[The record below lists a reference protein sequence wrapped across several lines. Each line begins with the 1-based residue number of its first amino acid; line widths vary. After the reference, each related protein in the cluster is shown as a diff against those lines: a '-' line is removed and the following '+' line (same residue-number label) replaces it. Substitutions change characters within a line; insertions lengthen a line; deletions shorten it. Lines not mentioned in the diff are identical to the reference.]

1 MSDEEYLHAVKI
13 WNDVNMKNM
22 SDYHNYYLKK
32 DVLLL
37 ADIFEKFISRSLE
50 IYKLDPSHYYSSPGV
65 NLNAMLKIRQ
75 VKLKLISDIGMHL
88 FIERRM
94 IDEIS

>member
-1 MSDEEYLHAVKI
+1 
-13 WNDVNMKNM
+13 MKNI

-37 ADIFEKFISRSLE
+37 LDVFEKFISRSLE
-50 IYKLDPSHYYSSPGV
+50 IYKLDPSHYFSSPGV
-65 NLNAMLKIRQ
+65 NWNAMLKITQ
-75 VKLKLISDIGMHL
+75 VKLELISDIGMHL

>member
-37 ADIFEKFISRSLE
+37 ADIFEKFISRSLK

-65 NLNAMLKIRQ
+65 NWNAMLKIRQ

>member
-1 MSDEEYLHAVKI
+1 
-13 WNDVNMKNM
+13 MKNM

-37 ADIFEKFISRSLE
+37 ADIFEKFICRSLE

-65 NLNAMLKIRQ
+65 NWNAMLKIRQ

>member
-1 MSDEEYLHAVKI
+1 
-13 WNDVNMKNM
+13 MKNI

-37 ADIFEKFISRSLE
+37 LDVFEKFISRSLE
-50 IYKLDPSHYYSSPGV
+50 IYKLDPSHYFSSPGV
-65 NLNAMLKIRQ
+65 NWNAVLKITQ
-75 VKLKLISDIGMHL
+75 VKLELISDIDMHL

>member
-1 MSDEEYLHAVKI
+1 MENI
-13 WNDVNMKNM
+13 

-37 ADIFEKFISRSLE
+37 LDVFEKFISRSLE
-50 IYKLDPSHYYSSPGV
+50 IYKLDPSHYFSSPGV
-65 NLNAMLKIRQ
+65 NWNAVLKIMQ
-75 VKLKLISDIGMHL
+75 VKLELISDIDMHL

>member
-1 MSDEEYLHAVKI
+1 MENI
-13 WNDVNMKNM
+13 

-37 ADIFEKFISRSLE
+37 LDVFEKFISRSLE
-50 IYKLDPSHYYSSPGV
+50 IYKLDPSHYFSSPGV
-65 NLNAMLKIRQ
+65 NWNAVLKIMQ
-75 VKLKLISDIGMHL
+75 VKLELISDIDMHL
-88 FIERRM
+88 FMERRM

>member
-50 IYKLDPSHYYSSPGV
+50 IYKLDPSHYFSSPGV
-65 NLNAMLKIRQ
+65 NWNAMLKITQ
-75 VKLKLISDIGMHL
+75 VELRIN
-88 FIERRM
+88 
-94 IDEIS
+94 

>member
-1 MSDEEYLHAVKI
+1 
-13 WNDVNMKNM
+13 MKNI
-22 SDYHNYYLKK
+22 SDYHNYYLKE

-37 ADIFEKFISRSLE
+37 LDVFEKFISRSLE
-50 IYKLDPSHYYSSPGV
+50 IYKLDPSHYFSSPGV
-65 NLNAMLKIRQ
+65 NWNAMLKITQ
-75 VKLKLISDIGMHL
+75 VKLELISDIGMHL

>member
-1 MSDEEYLHAVKI
+1 
-13 WNDVNMKNM
+13 MKNI

-37 ADIFEKFISRSLE
+37 LDVFEKFISRSLE
-50 IYKLDPSHYYSSPGV
+50 IYKLDPSHYFSSPGV
-65 NLNAMLKIRQ
+65 NWNAILKITQ
-75 VKLKLISDIGMHL
+75 VKLELISDIGMHL

>member
-50 IYKLDPSHYYSSPGV
+50 IYKLDPSHYFSSPGV
-65 NLNAMLKIRQ
+65 NWNAMLKITQ
-75 VKLKLISDIGMHL
+75 VKLELISDIGMHL

>member
-65 NLNAMLKIRQ
+65 NWNAMLKIRQ